1 MEKNHLDKQN
11 IVFALDIGTR
21 SILGAVGVVR
31 DKKFH
36 VIEESYVEHE
46 ERAMIDGQIHDVSL
60 VANAVIKVKRDLE
73 EKIGIELN
81 KVSIAAAGRFLKTYT
96 AKSELNVD
104 NEKEIDKDTIRSLE
118 LTSVKK
124 AEEEVSKK
132 SGGKLYCVG
141 YTVKNYYLNDYVIGN
156 LLLQKGEK
164 IAAEVIATFLPRY
177 VIDSLYSVM
186 KKVGLIVDSLTL
198 EPIAAMEAAIPKKL
212 RLLNL
217 ALIDVG
223 AGTSD
228 IAICSRDSITAF
240 GMVSLAG
247 DEVTEAIVQNFLVDF
262 ETAEKIK
269 KQCSESDTV
278 EYIDV
283 LGLTNKIPSKDIKRV
298 IEPVVK
304 KISEEIGNKIIEI
317 NGEKSPNAIFL
328 VGGGAHTPLLKEFL
342 CEKLNMPL
350 ERAAIKDRDVVID
363 CSIENNKFGS
373 EGVTVLGIGL
383 ISIRRLGNDF
393 IDVMLNGSIISLF
406 NSHKHIVMDVMLQA
420 GINPKVLL
428 GRNGR
433 SIRFTLNNI
442 KRMAFGT
449 LATNALIKINGVK
462 ASVEDN
468 IKEGDKIE
476 IEFAKNGED
485 AKPTLKDYIKKVYST
500 TFFINDIIE
509 NLTPLAFVNGDKKD
523 VNYIIKEG
531 DNVKIL
537 FPETLGHYREYYETL
552 KDYKYYL
559 NGEELKE
566 DYIIRE
572 SDRIYKI
579 RDEIEENKEENFQI
593 NKADEKE
600 KTKKDNELNVVE
612 KDIIETNDEIGIRE
626 VIEDNYIQSKDNSLK
641 NKNLQ
646 SEALEEKEAALTKE
660 YIENEKE
667 NREGKIETENFNI
680 KETGIKVRVN
690 NEEILLKGKDKYI
703 FVDIFNHVE
712 FDLSV
717 AKGKLVLLLNGK
729 SAGYYDDLKDG
740 DSIEIKWE

>member
-247 DEVTEAIVQNFLVDF
+247 DEVTETIVQNFLVDF

-350 ERAAIKDRDVVID
+350 ERAAIKDRDAVID

-523 VNYIIKEG
+523 VNCIIKEG

-612 KDIIETNDEIGIRE
+612 KEIIETNDEIGIRE
-626 VIEDNYIQSKDNSLK
+626 VIEDNYIQSKDNGLK

-646 SEALEEKEAALTKE
+646 SEALEEKEVALTKE
-660 YIENEKE
+660 YIENEE
-667 NREGKIETENFNI
+667 DNREEKIETENFNI

>member
-60 VANAVIKVKRDLE
+60 VANAVIKVKRNLE

-96 AKSELNVD
+96 AKSEFNMD

-262 ETAEKIK
+262 EAAEKIK
-269 KQCSESDTV
+269 KQCSESESV

-283 LGLTNKIPSKDIKRV
+283 LGLTNKIPSKDVKKV

-350 ERAAIKDRDVVID
+350 ERAAIKDRDAVID
-363 CSIENNKFGS
+363 CSIKNNKFGS

-406 NSHKHIVMDVMLQA
+406 NSHKHTVMDVMLQA

-428 GRNGR
+428 GRNGK

-485 AKPTLKDYIKKVYST
+485 SKPTLKDYIKKVYST

-537 FPETLGHYREYYETL
+537 FPETLGNYKEYYENL
-552 KDYKYYL
+552 KNYKYYL

-566 DYIIRE
+566 DYIIKE
-572 SDRIYKI
+572 SDRIYKL
-579 RDEIEENKEENFQI
+579 RDEIEKNKEENSEK
-593 NKADEKE
+593 NKADKKEITEKN
-600 KTKKDNELNVVE
+600 NELNVAE
-612 KDIIETNDEIGIRE
+612 KEIIKTNDETSIQE
-626 VIEDNYIQSKDNSLK
+626 EIENNYTQSKDNDLK
-641 NKNLQ
+641 SKDLQ
-646 SEALEEKEAALTKE
+646 SEALDEKEAALTKE
-660 YIENEKE
+660 YIENEEDNKE
-667 NREGKIETENFNI
+667 EKIETENLNI

-690 NEEILLKGKDKYI
+690 NEEIILKDKDKYI
-703 FVDIFNHVE
+703 FVDIFNYVE

>member
-350 ERAAIKDRDVVID
+350 ERAAIKDRDAVID

-593 NKADEKE
+593 NKVDE
-600 KTKKDNELNVVE
+600 KDNELNVVE
-612 KDIIETNDEIGIRE
+612 KEIIETNDETSIGE
-626 VIEDNYIQSKDNSLK
+626 VIEYNYTQSKDNGLK
-641 NKNLQ
+641 SKDLQ
-646 SEALEEKEAALTKE
+646 SEVLEEKEAALTKE

-667 NREGKIETENFNI
+667 NREGKTETENFNI

>member
-73 EKIGIELN
+73 KNIGIELN
-81 KVSIAAAGRFLKTYT
+81 KVSIAAAGRFLKTYN

-104 NEKEIDKDTIRSLE
+104 SEKEIDKDTIRSLE
-118 LTSVKK
+118 LTSVKM

-228 IAICSRDSITAF
+228 IAICSMDSITAF

-269 KQCSESDTV
+269 KQCSQSETI

-283 LGLTNKIPSKDIKRV
+283 LGLTNKIPSTDVKKV

-328 VGGGAHTPLLKEFL
+328 VGGGAHTALLKECL
-342 CEKLNMPL
+342 CEKLNMPI
-350 ERAAIKDRDVVID
+350 ERAAIKDRDAVID

-406 NSHKHIVMDVMLQA
+406 NSHKHTVMDVMIQA

-428 GRNGR
+428 GRNGK
-433 SIRFTLNNI
+433 SIRFTLNSM

-449 LATNALIKINGVK
+449 LATNALIKINGLK
-462 ASVEDN
+462 ASIEDN

-509 NLTPLAFVNGDKKD
+509 NLTPLTFVNGDKKD
-523 VNYIIKEG
+523 INYIIKEG

-537 FPETLGHYREYYETL
+537 FPETLGHYKEYYETL

-559 NGEELKE
+559 DGQELKE
-566 DYIIRE
+566 DYIIKE
-572 SDRIYKI
+572 GDRIYKL
-579 RDEIEENKEENFQI
+579 RDEVEEDKEKGCEV
-593 NKADEKE
+593 NKANEKE
-600 KTKKDNELNVVE
+600 KININNEINMIE
-612 KDIIETNDEIGIRE
+612 KEITETNYEEEIE
-626 VIEDNYIQSKDNSLK
+626 NHYIQSEENDLKD
-641 NKNLQ
+641 KNLQ
-646 SEALEEKEAALTKE
+646 NEVLGEKEAAFTME
-660 YIENEKE
+660 YIDNKE
-667 NREGKIETENFNI
+667 DEVQKEDSNIEEYN
-680 KETGIKVRVN
+680 IKVRVN
-690 NEEILLKGKDKYI
+690 NEEITLKGKEKYI
-703 FVDIFNHVE
+703 FVDIFNYVE

-729 SAGYYDDLKDG
+729 SAGYYDNLQDG
-740 DSIEIKWE
+740 DSIEIRWE

>member
-228 IAICSRDSITAF
+228 IAICSRDTITAF

-350 ERAAIKDRDVVID
+350 ERAAIKDRDAVID

-579 RDEIEENKEENFQI
+579 RDEIEENKEENFEI
-593 NKADEKE
+593 NEVDG
-600 KTKKDNELNVVE
+600 KDNELNVVE
-612 KDIIETNDEIGIRE
+612 KEIIETNDETSIRE
-626 VIEDNYIQSKDNSLK
+626 VIEDNYTQSKDNGLK
-641 NKNLQ
+641 SKDLQ
-646 SEALEEKEAALTKE
+646 SEVLEEKEAALTKE

-667 NREGKIETENFNI
+667 NREEKIETENFNI

>member
-350 ERAAIKDRDVVID
+350 ERAAIKDRDAVID

-537 FPETLGHYREYYETL
+537 FPETLGNYREYYETF

-579 RDEIEENKEENFQI
+579 RDEIEENKEENFEI
-593 NKADEKE
+593 NEVDG
-600 KTKKDNELNVVE
+600 KDNELNVVE
-612 KDIIETNDEIGIRE
+612 KEIIETNDETSIGE
-626 VIEDNYIQSKDNSLK
+626 VIEYNYTQSKDNGLK
-641 NKNLQ
+641 TKDLQ
-646 SEALEEKEAALTKE
+646 SEVLEEKEAALTKE

>member
-350 ERAAIKDRDVVID
+350 ERAAIKDRDAVID

-600 KTKKDNELNVVE
+600 KTKKDSELNVVE
-612 KDIIETNDEIGIRE
+612 KDIVETNDEIGIRE

-667 NREGKIETENFNI
+667 NREEKIETENFNI

>member
-217 ALIDVG
+217 ALIDVD

-350 ERAAIKDRDVVID
+350 ERAAIKDRDAVID

-593 NKADEKE
+593 NKVDE
-600 KTKKDNELNVVE
+600 KDNELNVVE
-612 KDIIETNDEIGIRE
+612 KEIIETNDETSIGE
-626 VIEDNYIQSKDNSLK
+626 VIEYNYTQSKDNGLK
-641 NKNLQ
+641 SKDLQ
-646 SEALEEKEAALTKE
+646 SEVLEEKEAALTKE

-667 NREGKIETENFNI
+667 NREGKTETENFNI

>member
-177 VIDSLYSVM
+177 VIDSLYSVI

-350 ERAAIKDRDVVID
+350 ERAAIKDRDAVID

-593 NKADEKE
+593 NKADEK
-600 KTKKDNELNVVE
+600 DNELNVVE
-612 KDIIETNDEIGIRE
+612 KEIIETNDEIGIRE
-626 VIEDNYIQSKDNSLK
+626 VIEDNYIQSKDNGLK

-660 YIENEKE
+660 YIENEE
-667 NREGKIETENFNI
+667 DNREEKMETENFNI

>member
-278 EYIDV
+278 EYIDI

-350 ERAAIKDRDVVID
+350 ERAAIKDRDAVID

-433 SIRFTLNNI
+433 SIRFKLNNI

-579 RDEIEENKEENFQI
+579 RDEIEENKEENFEI
-593 NKADEKE
+593 NEVDG
-600 KTKKDNELNVVE
+600 KDNELNVVE
-612 KDIIETNDEIGIRE
+612 KEIIETNDETSIRE
-626 VIEDNYIQSKDNSLK
+626 VIEDNYTQSKDNGLK
-641 NKNLQ
+641 SKDLQ
-646 SEALEEKEAALTKE
+646 SEVLEEKEAALTKE

>member
-11 IVFALDIGTR
+11 VVFALDIGTR
-21 SILGAVGVVR
+21 SILGSVGIVR

-36 VIEESYVEHE
+36 VIEESYIEHE

-60 VANAVIKVKRDLE
+60 VANAVEKVKTELE
-73 EKIGIELN
+73 EKLDIELN

-96 AKSELNVD
+96 AKSELNID
-104 NEKEIDKDTIRSLE
+104 TEMEIDKDTIRSLE

-141 YTVKNYYLNDYVIGN
+141 YTVKNYYLNDYIIGN
-156 LLLQKGEK
+156 LMLQKGYK
-164 IAAEVIATFLPRY
+164 IAAEVIATFLPRH

-217 ALIDVG
+217 ALIDIG

-247 DEVTEAIVQNFLVDF
+247 DEVTESIVQNYLVDF

-269 KQCSESDTV
+269 KQCTQSETV

-283 LGLTNKIPSKDIKRV
+283 LGLSNKIQSKEVQKV
-298 IEPVVK
+298 IEPVVR
-304 KISEEIGNKIIEI
+304 KISQEIGNKIIEI
-317 NGEKSPNAIFL
+317 NGEKSPNAVFL

-342 CEKLNMPL
+342 CEKLNIPL
-350 ERAAIKDRDVVID
+350 ERAAIKDRESVID
-363 CSIENNKFGS
+363 CSIDNSKFGS

-406 NSHKHIVMDVMLQA
+406 NSHKHTVMDLILQA

-428 GRNGR
+428 GKNGKTVK
-433 SIRFTLNNI
+433 FVLNGI

-449 LATNALIKINGVK
+449 LATNASIKINGSK

-468 IKEGDKIE
+468 VKEGDKIE
-476 IEFAKNGED
+476 IEFAKNGHD
-485 AKPTLKDYIKKVYST
+485 AKPTLKDYIKKVYSI

-509 NLTPLAFVNGDKKD
+509 NLIPLAFVNNEKTD

-537 FPETLGHYREYYETL
+537 FPETLGHYKEYYENM
-552 KDYKYYL
+552 KDYRYYL
-559 NGEELKE
+559 NGEEIGGN
-566 DYIIRE
+566 YIIKE
-572 SDRIYKI
+572 GDRIYKL
-579 RDEIEENKEENFQI
+579 REEVKVDNQENVEI
-593 NKADEKE
+593 NKPDEKE
-600 KTKKDNELNVVE
+600 IESGSDEFNEKQMIKTDEQIILQEKIDSNYNEDRDNKINKTELW
-612 KDIIETNDEIGIRE
+612 K
-626 VIEDNYIQSKDNSLK
+626 
-641 NKNLQ
+641 
-646 SEALEEKEAALTKE
+646 KEAALTME
-660 YIENEKE
+660 SSIEINDE
-667 NREGKIETENFNI
+667 NI
-680 KETGIKVRVN
+680 KSESSNVNKTDIKVRVN
-690 NEEILLKGKDKYI
+690 NEEVTLKGKDKYI
-703 FVDIFNHVE
+703 FIDIFNYVN
-712 FDLSV
+712 FDLSI
-717 AKGKLVLLLNGK
+717 AKGQIVLLLNGNN
-729 SAGYYDDLKDG
+729 AGYHDNLKDG

>member
-228 IAICSRDSITAF
+228 IAICSKDSITAF

-283 LGLTNKIPSKDIKRV
+283 LGLTNKIPSKDITRV

-342 CEKLNMPL
+342 CEKLKMPL
-350 ERAAIKDRDVVID
+350 ERAAIKDRDAVID

-612 KDIIETNDEIGIRE
+612 KEIIETNDEIGIRE
-626 VIEDNYIQSKDNSLK
+626 VIEDNYIQSKDNGLR

-646 SEALEEKEAALTKE
+646 SEALEEKEVALTKE
-660 YIENEKE
+660 YIENEE
-667 NREGKIETENFNI
+667 DNREEKIETENFNI

-690 NEEILLKGKDKYI
+690 NEEILLKGKDEYI
-703 FVDIFNHVE
+703 FVDIFNYVE

>member
-1 MEKNHLDKQN
+1 MEKNHHIDKQN

-73 EKIGIELN
+73 KNIGIELN
-81 KVSIAAAGRFLKTYT
+81 KVSIAAAGRFLKTYN

-118 LTSVKK
+118 LTSVKM

-269 KQCSESDTV
+269 KQCSQSETV

-283 LGLTNKIPSKDIKRV
+283 LGLTNKIPSTDVKKV

-304 KISEEIGNKIIEI
+304 RISEEIGNKIIEI

-328 VGGGAHTPLLKEFL
+328 VGGGAHTPLLKECL
-342 CEKLNMPL
+342 CEKLNMPI
-350 ERAAIKDRDVVID
+350 ERAAIKDRDAVID

-406 NSHKHIVMDVMLQA
+406 NSHKHTVMDVMIQA

-428 GRNGR
+428 GRNGK
-433 SIRFTLNNI
+433 SIRFTLNSM

-449 LATNALIKINGVK
+449 LATNALIKINGLK
-462 ASVEDN
+462 ASIEDN

-509 NLTPLAFVNGDKKD
+509 NLTPLTFVNGDKKD
-523 VNYIIKEG
+523 INYIIKEG

-537 FPETLGHYREYYETL
+537 FPETLGHYKEYYETL

-559 NGEELKE
+559 DGQELKE
-566 DYIIRE
+566 DYIIKE
-572 SDRIYKI
+572 GDRIYKL
-579 RDEIEENKEENFQI
+579 RDEVEEDKEKGCEV
-593 NKADEKE
+593 NKANEKE
-600 KTKKDNELNVVE
+600 KININNEINMIE
-612 KDIIETNDEIGIRE
+612 KEITETNYEEEIE
-626 VIEDNYIQSKDNSLK
+626 NHYIQNDLKD
-641 NKNLQ
+641 KNLQ
-646 SEALEEKEAALTKE
+646 NEVLGEKEAAFTME
-660 YIENEKE
+660 YIDNKE
-667 NREGKIETENFNI
+667 DEVQKEDSNIEEYN
-680 KETGIKVRVN
+680 IKVRVN
-690 NEEILLKGKDKYI
+690 NEEITLKGKEKYI
-703 FVDIFNHVE
+703 FVDIFNYVE

-729 SAGYYDDLKDG
+729 SAGYYDNLQDG
-740 DSIEIKWE
+740 DSIEIRWE

>member
-1 MEKNHLDKQN
+1 MQKNHNIDKQN

-21 SILGAVGVVR
+21 SILGSVGVVK

-36 VIEESYVEHE
+36 VIEESYIEHE
-46 ERAMIDGQIHDVSL
+46 ERSMIDGQIHDVSL
-60 VANAVIKVKRDLE
+60 VANTVMKVKRDLE
-73 EKIGIELN
+73 KKIGIELN
-81 KVSIAAAGRFLKTYT
+81 KVSIAAAGRFLKTYN
-96 AKSELNVD
+96 AKSELNID

-118 LTSVKK
+118 LTSVKM

-132 SGGKLYCVG
+132 SGGRLYCVG

-217 ALIDVG
+217 ALIDIG

-228 IAICSRDSITAF
+228 IAICSKDSITAF

-269 KQCSESDTV
+269 KQCSQSEHV

-283 LGLTNKIPSKDIKRV
+283 LGLSNKIPSTDVTKV

-304 KISEEIGNKIIEI
+304 KISEEIANKIMEI

-328 VGGGAHTPLLKEFL
+328 VGGGAHTPLLKECL
-342 CEKLNMPL
+342 CENLNIPV
-350 ERAAIKDRDVVID
+350 ERAAIKDRDAVID
-363 CSIENNKFGS
+363 CNIENNKFGS

-383 ISIRRLGNDF
+383 TSIRRLGNDF

-406 NSHKHIVMDVMLQA
+406 NSHKHTVMDVMLQA
-420 GINPKVLL
+420 GLNPKILL
-428 GRNGR
+428 GRNGKN
-433 SIRFTLNNI
+433 IKFILNGM

-449 LATNALIKINGVK
+449 LATNAVIKINGLK
-462 ASVEDN
+462 ASIEDN
-468 IKEGDKIE
+468 VKEGDKIE

-509 NLTPLAFVNGDKKD
+509 NLTPLTFVNGDKKD
-523 VNYIIKEG
+523 INYIIKEG
-531 DNVKIL
+531 DDVRIL
-537 FPETLGHYREYYETL
+537 FPETLGHYKEYYETL

-559 NGEELKE
+559 DGQELKE
-566 DYIIRE
+566 DYIIKE
-572 SDRIYKI
+572 GDRIYKL
-579 RDEIEENKEENFQI
+579 RDEVEKDKDCGI
-593 NKADEKE
+593 NKPNEKE
-600 KTKKDNELNVVE
+600 KNNINNEINLIE
-612 KDIIETNDEIGIRE
+612 KEITEINEEEEIENHYVKNEKND
-626 VIEDNYIQSKDNSLK
+626 
-641 NKNLQ
+641 LQ
-646 SEALEEKEAALTKE
+646 DEALGQKEAAFTME
-660 YIENEKE
+660 YIDNKE
-667 NREGKIETENFNI
+667 AKAQIEDSNME
-680 KETGIKVRVN
+680 ERSIKVRVN
-690 NEEILLKGKDKYI
+690 NEEITLKGKEKYI

-729 SAGYYDDLKDG
+729 NAGYYDKLQDG
-740 DSIEIKWE
+740 DLIEIKWE

>member
-247 DEVTEAIVQNFLVDF
+247 DEVTETIVQNFLVDF

-350 ERAAIKDRDVVID
+350 ERAAIKDRDAVID

-579 RDEIEENKEENFQI
+579 RDEIEENKEENFEI
-593 NKADEKE
+593 NEVDG
-600 KTKKDNELNVVE
+600 KDNELNVVE
-612 KDIIETNDEIGIRE
+612 KEIIETNDETSIGE
-626 VIEDNYIQSKDNSLK
+626 VIVYNYTQSKDNGLK
-641 NKNLQ
+641 SKDLQ
-646 SEALEEKEAALTKE
+646 SEVLEEKEAALTKE